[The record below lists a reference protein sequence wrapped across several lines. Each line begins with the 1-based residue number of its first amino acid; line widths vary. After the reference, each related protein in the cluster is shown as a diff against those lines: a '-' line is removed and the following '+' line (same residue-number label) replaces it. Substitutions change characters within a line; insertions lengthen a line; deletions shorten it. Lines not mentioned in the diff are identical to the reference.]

1 MEQIKSPTFDFE
13 KLASL
18 SEEERA
24 AAVAEYTAAVEAN
37 VRAALSADYD
47 AELRTLR
54 YESVKSKMALD
65 GTLPHFGERIGAI
78 EEIIASNAAL
88 GAMSDEERLRTAY
101 YIDRGKSAGEAPTA
115 EELLNLIKGN
125 PEAMRL
131 CEAAILER
139 LRIENPPALSS
150 TSGSA
155 SVPLTPKAKPKNL
168 SEASALARQAF
179 GI

>member
-1 MEQIKSPTFDFE
+1 MEQNESVTLDFE
-13 KLASL
+13 KLAAL
-18 SEEERA
+18 GEEERA
-24 AAVAEYTAAVEAN
+24 AAVAEYTAAVEAAA
-37 VRAALSADYD
+37 RAALSAEYD
-47 AELRTLR
+47 EKLKATR
-54 YESVKSKMALD
+54 YESAKYKMALD
-65 GTLPHFGERIGAI
+65 GTLPRFGERIGAI

-88 GAMSDEERLRTAY
+88 GAMSDEDKLRTAY
-101 YIDRGKSAGEAPTA
+101 YIDRGKNAGDAPTA

-139 LRIENPPALSS
+139 LRTENPPALSS